1 MILGTAFADKQSRKN
16 MTKEAKGITYSVIGI
31 AVLSAIFS
39 PNKKVESIELS
50 VPDYQ
55 IEHDINTKI
64 PVEITLS
71 PTDADDKTLTLRGF
85 ALVLRHFHITAQNGA
100 KPKPLKFDFAPQSA
114 QKGAKLE
121 PSKFNFAPS
130 DADNRT

>member
-1 MILGTAFADKQSRKN
+1 

-85 ALVLRHFHITAQNGA
+85 ALVLRHFHITTQNGA
-100 KPKPLKFDFAPQSA
+100 KPEPLKFDFAPQSA